1 MVLKGRKFKF
11 KAPRTVKV
19 VQFEVGAVRAGK
31 ENAKE
36 MQELLSRLW
45 ALSGLGGAAG
55 SREVSG
61 RERGEYSLSW
71 GWGSGRWRSDCKGK
85 RARVLSD
92 RQSGG

>member
-36 MQELLSRLW
+36 MQELLSRL
-45 ALSGLGGAAG
+45 
-55 SREVSG
+55 
-61 RERGEYSLSW
+61 
-71 GWGSGRWRSDCKGK
+71 
-85 RARVLSD
+85 
-92 RQSGG
+92 